1 MKISRFKSI
10 LFFLPFLL
18 CFTLFWFVPIIFGLW
33 ISLNKWNLSTGIH
46 KFAGIKNYIDIFT
59 NGNMY
64 NGYFISG
71 LKNILI
77 FVAISLPPLVVV
89 GLILALIIDN
99 LPDRLKPI
107 FRTIFFISYSIS
119 VTAVASIF
127 LWLFNGNGGFINNVL
142 ASLGLK
148 TINWLNEQPYAWVS
162 LLVTTVWWTI
172 GYNMMLF
179 INALND
185 IDGSLYE
192 AASLDGA
199 NFYQKFKSIIY
210 PSIRNVL
217 IFVILTT
224 TIASFNLYGQSKLI
238 TAGGP
243 AQGTVTLIM
252 NIEKT
257 VFGMNQLGMGSAMA
271 FLMGITIMLISL
283 FQMWL
288 TREREA

>member
-1 MKISRFKSI
+1 MKISKFKSM

-18 CFTLFWFVPIIFGLW
+18 CFILFWFIPIIFGIW
-33 ISLNKWNLSTGIH
+33 ISLNRWNLSTGIH
-46 KFAGIKNYIDIFT
+46 KFIGFKNYIDIFT
-59 NGNMY
+59 QGNIY
-64 NGYFISG
+64 NGYFITG
-71 LKNILI
+71 LKNVLV
-77 FVAISLPPLVVV
+77 FVAISLPPLVLV

-99 LPDRLKPI
+99 LPNKLKPV
-107 FRTIFFISYSIS
+107 FRTVFFISYSIS

-127 LWLFNGNGGFINNVL
+127 LWLLNGNGGFINNVL
-142 ASLGLK
+142 ANLGVK
-148 TINWLNEQPYAWVS
+148 PVNWLNEQPYAWIA

-185 IDGSLYE
+185 IDVSLYE

-199 NFYQKFKSIIY
+199 NFWQKFKCIIY

-217 IFVILTT
+217 VFVILTT

-238 TAGGP
+238 TGGGP
-243 AQGTVTLIM
+243 AQGTTTLIM

-257 VFGMNQLGMGSAMA
+257 VFGMNQLGVGSAMA
-271 FLMGITIMLISL
+271 ILMGIIIMLISL
-283 FQMWL
+283 LQMWL
-288 TREREA
+288 AREKEA